1 VLVNFLP
8 PPPFIVL
15 FFRAIS
21 DRSVASE
28 NTLRLYSRRESVPR
42 EDVKRPP
49 PRGRHGDDSSSGK
62 RGWIVRAIKM
72 YPSGV
77 TFRRRGGGAGGAVE
91 IVIITR
97 SHDDLVTRHGQWF
110 NRPIAAIRR

>member
-8 PPPFIVL
+8 PRPAPPPLAIVVL

-42 EDVKRPP
+42 EDVKRPS
-49 PRGRHGDDSSSGK
+49 PRTAAPRRHGDDSSSGK
-62 RGWIVRAIKM
+62 RGWIVGAIKM
-72 YPSGV
+72 YLSRV
-77 TFRRRGGGAGGAVE
+77 MFRRWGGGA
-91 IVIITR
+91 R
-97 SHDDLVTRHGQWF
+97 SQARL
-110 NRPIAAIRR
+110 NS